1 MTFDVPSLL
10 VLAALMFLLAG
21 FVKGVIGMGLPTVAM
36 GLLSL
41 AMAPAQAA
49 ALMVAPSLVTN
60 LWQMLAGPGLMP
72 LLRRFWPMML
82 WICVGTWAGAGLLSS
97 EQTGSANL
105 ALGMAVM
112 LFAVLGLA
120 AARARLPHCAG
131 LRPRHAMGRGPGTG

>member
-49 ALMVAPSLVTN
+49 ALMVAPSPVTY

-72 LLRRFWPMML
+72 LLRLSWPML
-82 WICVGTWAGAGLLSS
+82 RGVCVGTWSCAWCLP
-97 EQTGSANL
+97 
-105 ALGMAVM
+105 
-112 LFAVLGLA
+112 
-120 AARARLPHCAG
+120 RAPPH
-131 LRPRHAMGRGPGTG
+131 P

>member
-60 LWQMLAGPGLMP
+60 LWLMFAGPGLMP
-72 LLRRFWPMML
+72 LLRRFWPM
-82 WICVGTWAGAGLLSS
+82 IQIGRAAVRERVCEYGLI
-97 EQTGSANL
+97 
-105 ALGMAVM
+105 LG
-112 LFAVLGLA
+112 FA
-120 AARARLPHCAG
+120 
-131 LRPRHAMGRGPGTG
+131 